1 MVLTVTVQNS
11 IGEFALKPEAGKYTF
26 QVRKPND
33 ATIQYDGSI
42 AVTTD
47 AQGNPTQIALSATV
61 KDSKLS
67 SPITFTGTL
76 FGTPAQTGTVTG
88 SIRSPAVARQLRSR
102 QSSIAPYTEAKFTN
116 VRLTS
121 QFGTA
126 AIGELKVVWL
136 RDSLEEEKVKQIAL
150 TNLNIT
156 TQTSKPVSLSIQ
168 TASVELQETT
178 REEKQQSGD
187 DLKIKTATFSAMLEG
202 LGLRLEVTNLQ
213 ASDFVFVKDTDQF
226 TRVVSCNTTAICRV
240 VGAIHER
247 IGVKKARITIFRRA
261 ADPWESH
268 KKGIINTVV
277 PELEIPSHH
286 GPDAQTVIKNLDI
299 LTLAAKG
306 SHNLYHLH
314 MGFLEL
320 NEKVSKENVINALEE
335 EPRVVLVS
343 GKDKVEALNT
353 IFEIGRELGRPRGDI
368 YEIPVWLESISI
380 IHNDLTLIWATPEE
394 SNVIPENVD
403 AIRAITG
410 IEKNPK
416 NSIEKTDRSLGVLK
430 RFY

>member
-1 MVLTVTVQNS
+1 MSKIRVGVVGGYGTIGKRVATAVMLQDDMELVGIAGPGFDWRTALMVKKNIPIYLSTNAR
-11 IGEFALKPEAGKYTF
+11 IEEFKRHNYEPAGTIEDLLSK
-26 QVRKPND
+26 VDVVVD
-33 ATIQYDGSI
+33 ATPEGTGAKNKPLYEKFG
-42 AVTTD
+42 
-47 AQGNPTQIALSATV
+47 V
-61 KDSKLS
+61 K
-67 SPITFTGTL
+67 
-76 FGTPAQTGTVTG
+76 
-88 SIRSPAVARQLRSR
+88 
-102 QSSIAPYTEAKFTN
+102 
-116 VRLTS
+116 
-121 QFGTA
+121 
-126 AIGELKVVWL
+126 AIFEGGEKH
-136 RDSLEEEKVKQIAL
+136 SL
-150 TNLNIT
+150 TNASFVAARNYLENLN
-156 TQTSKPVSLSIQ
+156 
-168 TASVELQETT
+168 
-178 REEKQQSGD
+178 R
-187 DLKIKTATFSAMLEG
+187 
-202 LGLRLEVTNLQ
+202 
-213 ASDFVFVKDTDQF
+213 QF

-403 AIRAITG
+403 AIRALTG